1 MRARSMRPSWDSRTR
16 TADAVQLMLA
26 AAVAAAAVD
35 AHATRPPTPTT
46 NIIDVGSVRIQLC
59 TADIVRVQAAPA
71 GPAKPPSPPAPRP
84 GLTAFSDEYSAEMLD
99 NAVCGVGGCPAN
111 IRLQKSAGRYKFVRD
126 LAAPVAD
133 KNQCASYHP
142 QGECV
147 ALYYFYSATN
157 KDNTVARNIS
167 REGYSQVRRRSPS
180 PGS

>member
-1 MRARSMRPSWDSRTR
+1 MRPSWDSRTR

-59 TADIVRVQAAPA
+59 TADIVRVQAA

-133 KNQCASYHP
+133 KNQCASYYP